1 MDLEKEEIDKIS
13 LDVLRKNT
21 NLDLISEAKILLSK
35 RRAEKQREIYIKQNP
50 NDIIE
55 VDYSDALELEY
66 QLRKNAWVKS
76 CEKAWMNYIKIEN
89 DGCGLFEF
97 ANGNLNRI
105 IEEERKYNKKYT
117 KMKSKL

>member
-1 MDLEKEEIDKIS
+1 MDLENVEIDKTS

-76 CEKAWMNYIKIEN
+76 CEKAWMNYIKVEN
-89 DGCGLFEF
+89 DGYGLFEY
-97 ANGNLNRI
+97 AEDNLERLI
-105 IEEERKYNKKYT
+105 QEEKEKNT
-117 KMKSKL
+117 KSR

>member
-1 MDLEKEEIDKIS
+1 MEENYSYERLE
-13 LDVLRKNT
+13 VLRKIVK
-21 NLDLISEAKILLSK
+21 LDLISKLKLTVLQRKIEKLVNTNIEHEKDMEELLKFEYYLRMK
-35 RRAEKQREIYIKQNP
+35 R
-50 NDIIE
+50 
-55 VDYSDALELEY
+55 
-66 QLRKNAWVKS
+66 WVNS
-76 CEKAWMNYIKIEN
+76 CEESWYSYIKIEN